1 MKSIKISALIPL
13 LFVLMLMRFA
23 SAQSVPQAFN
33 YSGVA
38 RSPSGQPISNSIVGI
53 QISIAK
59 SNPTGAV
66 VFSENHVVFTDTFG
80 VFNLIVGGGAIQS
93 GSFSSIA
100 WNTDEFHLV
109 VGMDLNGGTNFTVM
123 GSSKLI
129 SRPYAAHSK
138 TANHLVVSGTS
149 GNSQRYVG
157 EAFGGGVIFHL
168 WKDLSGIEHGL
179 IVDVVDLSTSQIWS
193 NITSGLIGAAAQSSW
208 DGLGNSNAIATQPGH
223 ANSAADL
230 CLNSTNGGQS
240 DWYLPSV
247 AELSLL
253 WHNRFNVN
261 KALSSIPGATPIPM
275 NFSYWSSTEQSS
287 GQAKIVF
294 NTNGTA
300 ATVLKSSLT
309 YVRAIRAF

>member
-1 MKSIKISALIPL
+1 
-13 LFVLMLMRFA
+13 
-23 SAQSVPQAFN
+23 
-33 YSGVA
+33 
-38 RSPSGQPISNSIVGI
+38 
-53 QISIAK
+53 
-59 SNPTGAV
+59 
-66 VFSENHVVFTDTFG
+66 
-80 VFNLIVGGGAIQS
+80 
-93 GSFSSIA
+93 
-100 WNTDEFHLV
+100 
-109 VGMDLNGGTNFTVM
+109 
-123 GSSKLI
+123 
-129 SRPYAAHSK
+129 
-138 TANHLVVSGTS
+138 
-149 GNSQRYVG
+149 
-157 EAFGGGVIFHL
+157 
-168 WKDLSGIEHGL
+168 
-179 IVDVVDLSTSQIWS
+179 
-193 NITSGLIGAAAQSSW
+193 AQSSW
-208 DGLGNSNAIATQPGH
+208 DGLGNSNAIITQSGH

-253 WHNRFNVN
+253 WHKRFNVN